1 MDNNKI
7 KLILLNMVEGIGSI
21 RLKALL
27 EEFKTPESIIKAR
40 FSDLIKVKG
49 ISKNIAENITSCEST
64 YNIDKELEL
73 IKAQGVEVLTIFD
86 KNYPKILKEI
96 YDPPIVLYVKGT
108 LSDKDAL
115 SLGVVGSR
123 KCSQYGIKATKELVA
138 SLKDYEI
145 TIVSGLARGIDS
157 VAHKAAL
164 ENKLRTIAVLGSGL
178 GCIYPL
184 ENAKLAND
192 ITLSGAV
199 ISEFPFE
206 TKPLKQN
213 FPRRKRIISGLS
225 KGVVV
230 IEAAQ
235 RSGALI
241 TVDFALEQ
249 GRDVF
254 AMPGPVDSESSYGT
268 NRLIKQG
275 AKLIDSAEDILSELG
290 LESINKEDL
299 VKK

>member
-1 MDNNKI
+1 MDNNRI

-40 FSDLIKVKG
+40 FSDLVKVKG
-49 ISKNIAENITSCEST
+49 ISRNIAENITSCEST

-73 IKAQGVEVLTIFD
+73 IKAQGVKVLTIFD
-86 KNYPKILKEI
+86 KSYPKILKEI

-108 LSDKDAL
+108 LSDKDDL

-123 KCSQYGIKATKELVA
+123 KCSQYGIRATRELVA

-145 TIVSGLARGIDS
+145 IIVSGLARGIDF

-178 GCIYPL
+178 SCMYPP

-213 FPRRKRIISGLS
+213 FPRRNRIISGLS

-275 AKLIDSAEDILSELG
+275 AKLIDSAKDILPELG
-290 LESINKEDL
+290 LESIDKEDL

>member
-21 RLKALL
+21 RLKVLL
-27 EEFKTPESIIKAR
+27 EEFKTPENIVKAR

-49 ISKNIAENITSCEST
+49 ISKNIAENIISCEST

-86 KNYPKILKEI
+86 KGYPKILKEI

-108 LSDKDAL
+108 LSDKDDL

-123 KCSQYGIKATKELVA
+123 NCSQYGIKATKELVA

-199 ISEFPFE
+199 ISEFPMR
-206 TKPLKQN
+206 TKPLKHN
-213 FPRRKRIISGLS
+213 FPRRNRIISGLS

-275 AKLIDSAEDILSELG
+275 AKLIDSAKDILPELG
-290 LESINKEDL
+290 LESIDKEYL

>member
-7 KLILLNMVEGIGSI
+7 NFILLNMVEGIGSI

-27 EEFKTPESIIKAR
+27 EEFKIPENIIKAD
-40 FSDLIKVKG
+40 FNDLIKVRG
-49 ISKNIAENITSCEST
+49 ISKNIAENITFCEST

-86 KNYPKILKEI
+86 KGYPKILKEI

-108 LSDKDAL
+108 LSDKDDL

-123 KCSQYGIKATKELVA
+123 KCSQYGIRATKELVS

-157 VAHKAAL
+157 VAHKAAI

-184 ENAKLAND
+184 ENVKLAND
-192 ITLSGAV
+192 ITLFGAV

-206 TKPLKQN
+206 
-213 FPRRKRIISGLS
+213 I
-225 KGVVV
+225 
-230 IEAAQ
+230 
-235 RSGALI
+235 
-241 TVDFALEQ
+241 
-249 GRDVF
+249 
-254 AMPGPVDSESSYGT
+254 
-268 NRLIKQG
+268 
-275 AKLIDSAEDILSELG
+275 
-290 LESINKEDL
+290 
-299 VKK
+299 

>member
-1 MDNNKI
+1 MDNDKI
-7 KLILLNMVEGIGSI
+7 KFILLNMVEGLGII

-27 EEFKTPESIIKAR
+27 EEFKTPESILKAHL
-40 FSDLIKVKG
+40 SDLVKVKG
-49 ISKNIAENITSCEST
+49 ISKNIAENITSCESA

-73 IKAQGVEVLTIFD
+73 IKSHNVEVLTIFD
-86 KNYPKILKEI
+86 EGYPEILKEI

-108 LSDKDAL
+108 LQEKNDL

-123 KCSQYGIKATKELVA
+123 KCSQYGIKSTKELVA
-138 SLKDYEI
+138 SLKDYDI

-157 VAHKAAL
+157 AAHRAAID
-164 ENKLRTIAVLGSGL
+164 NKLSTIAVLGSGL
-178 GCIYPL
+178 NCMYPP
-184 ENAKLAND
+184 ENSKLAD
-192 ITLSGAV
+192 QVAKHGAV
-199 ISEFPFE
+199 ISEFPMR
-206 TKPLKQN
+206 TKPLKHN
-213 FPRRKRIISGLS
+213 FPRRNRIISGLS

-230 IEAAQ
+230 IEAAE

-254 AMPGPVDSESSYGT
+254 AMPGPVDSDSSYGT

-290 LESINKEDL
+290 LENIDKEDL
-299 VKK
+299 IKK

>member
-1 MDNNKI
+1 MDNDKI
-7 KLILLNMVEGIGSI
+7 KLILLNMVEGLGII
-21 RLKALL
+21 KLKALL
-27 EEFKTPESIIKAR
+27 EEFKTPENILKAHLN
-40 FSDLIKVKG
+40 DLVKVEG
-49 ISKNIAENITSCEST
+49 ISKNIAENITSCESA

-73 IKAQGVEVLTIFD
+73 IKSHNVEVLTIFD
-86 KNYPKILKEI
+86 EGYPEILKEI

-108 LSDKDAL
+108 LQEKNDL

-123 KCSQYGIKATKELVA
+123 KCSQYGIKSTKELVA
-138 SLKDYEI
+138 SLKDYDI

-157 VAHKAAL
+157 AAHRAAID
-164 ENKLRTIAVLGSGL
+164 NKLSTIAVLGSGL
-178 GCIYPL
+178 NCMYPP
-184 ENAKLAND
+184 ENSKLAD
-192 ITLSGAV
+192 QVAKHGAV
-199 ISEFPFE
+199 ISEFPMR
-206 TKPLKQN
+206 TKPLKHN
-213 FPRRKRIISGLS
+213 FPRRNRIISGLS

-230 IEAAQ
+230 IEAAE

-290 LESINKEDL
+290 LENIDKEDL
-299 VKK
+299 IKR

>member
-1 MDNNKI
+1 MDNDRN
-7 KLILLNMVEGIGSI
+7 KLILLNMVEGLGII

-27 EEFKTPESIIKAR
+27 EEFKTPENILKAHLN
-40 FSDLIKVKG
+40 DLVKVEG
-49 ISKNIAENITSCEST
+49 IGKNIAENITSCESA

-73 IKAQGVEVLTIFD
+73 IKSHNVEILTIFD
-86 KNYPKILKEI
+86 QGYPEILKEI
-96 YDPPIVLYVKGT
+96 YDPPIVLYVKGI
-108 LSDKDAL
+108 LQEKNDL

-138 SLKDYEI
+138 SLKDYDI

-157 VAHKAAL
+157 AAHRAAID
-164 ENKLRTIAVLGSGL
+164 NKLSTIAVLGSGL
-178 GCIYPL
+178 NCMYPP
-184 ENAKLAND
+184 ENSKLAD
-192 ITLSGAV
+192 QVAKHGAV
-199 ISEFPFE
+199 ISEFPMR
-206 TKPLKQN
+206 TKPLKHN
-213 FPRRKRIISGLS
+213 FPRRNRIISGLS

-230 IEAAQ
+230 IEAAE

-254 AMPGPVDSESSYGT
+254 AMPGPVDSDSSYGT

-290 LESINKEDL
+290 LENIDKEDL
-299 VKK
+299 IKK

>member
-1 MDNNKI
+1 MDNNRI

-73 IKAQGVEVLTIFD
+73 IKAQGVKVLTVFD
-86 KNYPKILKEI
+86 KSYPKILKEI

-199 ISEFPFE
+199 ISEFPMR
-206 TKPLKQN
+206 TKPLKHN
-213 FPRRKRIISGLS
+213 FPRRNRIISGLS

-275 AKLIDSAEDILSELG
+275 AKLIDSAKDILPELG
-290 LESINKEDL
+290 LESIDKEDL